1 MNGTEK
7 QIKFAK
13 SLVEKFDH
21 EMNGLID
28 ICPDANKPLWINTK
42 EKLDSIFAEAYA
54 GDVIDT
60 LKGNYNSGKDY
71 YMSFY
76 VCVKGW
82 AHPFARKIMKEVYG
96 KE

>member
-1 MNGTEK
+1 MKGTER
-7 QIKFAK
+7 QIEFAK
-13 SLVEKFDH
+13 KLVEKFDQ

-28 ICPDANKPLWINTK
+28 ICPDPHKTLWINTK